1 MTIIHGDPVFT
12 NIIINNYDKI
22 KFIDMR
28 GKIGNNLTI
37 CGDWLYDWAK
47 IYQSLIGYDE
57 ILLYKTIDQ
66 NYKDE
71 MISFFKDFFINK
83 YSISDFENLKI
94 ITKSLLFTLIPLHDN
109 NKCNNYYNLIFSKY
123 LVC

>member
-1 MTIIHGDPVFT
+1 
-12 NIIINNYDKI
+12 
-22 KFIDMR
+22 MR